1 MFGELVSTPTGAF
14 VESLSRALESRIPRH
29 LSKSTV
35 YTREHLLLRIDAI
48 DGGPRSC
55 MREGEREGERGGERE
70 LEKKGGEARNRERR
84 KRERWKG

>member
-29 LSKSTV
+29 SSKSTV

-48 DGGPRSC
+48 DGGSRSC
-55 MREGEREGERGGERE
+55 MREGERGGERE